1 MMTQKKP
8 TKQRTGFHGI
18 YPMLLAFFDGNDR
31 LSRKAMRRQ
40 VDAMVAS
47 GVHGLA
53 VLGLA
58 TECNKL
64 STSEK
69 RQILDWVAEDLNG
82 RLPLSVTVSET
93 SVRGQTEFVAAAV
106 AAGAGWVV
114 LQPPPVKQVEEAAL
128 MRFFGAVAECS
139 KIPVGLQIAPGY
151 LDAGLSADSL
161 RQLSQQHPN
170 IAILKVEMAALDI
183 AALAAATDGSFDIFN
198 GHAGLE
204 LPDCLRAGCVGII
217 PGVECAD
224 VLACAYEAAI
234 SSLPGG
240 QDESDR
246 LFSEVT
252 PFMIATMASIDRFL
266 IYSKR
271 LAARR
276 LGLSEELA
284 RLRSPSGTTSAFGC
298 SIVDRHTARLGPLPA
313 ATTRKASNRRRNRG
327 GNR

>member
-1 MMTQKKP
+1 M
-8 TKQRTGFHGI
+8 TKQRRRTRHRTEFHGV
-18 YPMLLAFFDGNDR
+18 YPMLLALFDDDR

-40 VDAMVAS
+40 VDAMVAAGAH
-47 GVHGLA
+47 GVA

-64 STSEK
+64 STAEK
-69 RQILDWVAEDLNG
+69 RQLLDWVAEDLDG

-93 SVRGQTEFVAAAV
+93 SPRGQAEFVAAAASV
-106 AAGAGWVV
+106 GAGWVV

-128 MRFFGAVAECS
+128 MRFFGAVAELS

-161 RQLSQQHPN
+161 RRLSRQHPN
-170 IAILKVEMAALDI
+170 IAILKVEMAAMDI
-183 AALAAATDGSFDIFN
+183 AALRDATDGAFDIFN

-224 VLACAYEAAI
+224 VLAAAYDQAMAAADGA
-234 SSLPGG
+234 S
-240 QDESDR
+240 DAADR
-246 LFSEVT
+246 LYAEVA
-252 PFMIATMASIDRFL
+252 PFIVATMTSIDRFL
-266 IYSKR
+266 IYAKR
-271 LAARR
+271 LAVRR
-276 LGLSEELA
+276 LDLSSEFA
-284 RLRSPSGTTSAFGC
+284 RLRDPTGRTTAFGRDL
-298 SIVDRHTARLGPLPA
+298 VDRHTAALGPLGVPA
-313 ATTRKASNRRRNRG
+313 HRAGRKQDRNRG